1 VDNRTQTPAPIGL
14 DAGVQPRSTAPR
26 VEGYTLGRLL
36 GAGASS
42 QVWTGVDTR
51 TGRTVALK
59 VLTADLPRR
68 EAAVQR
74 RVDHPHVLRVLRT
87 TTTDDDRPVLVTE
100 HAAGGSLA
108 ALVAARGPLDPG
120 EVVTVLTPLA
130 GALADLHERGVV
142 HGDVSAANVLFLA
155 DGRPVLADLGT
166 AGLLGLDAVAHGTP
180 GFADPALAAGAAVS
194 PAGDVHALGAL
205 GWFALTGQVP
215 EPAGSRPPLIPV
227 APATPPALAS
237 LVERA
242 LDPEPR
248 RRPSAAEL
256 AVQVFG
262 TAGAAPV
269 RLVPIDPAADAGEVV
284 THRLRQAAAAATPDP
299 EPAAAAGRRRLPLL
313 VTLGALVAAVVA
325 AGASGM
331 LPDDGTAGTAAVPRA
346 QERSAPAP
354 TATTPSAA
362 MTPTATMT
370 PTFTPALDDLAAVV
384 TGLSD
389 LRARGF
395 AGADEEP
402 LREANAQGS
411 GALAA
416 DLATLADL
424 DAQQVRL
431 DGLTFAVSDVEVL
444 SQQGPE
450 AVVALTVVTGAHRV
464 VADDGTVLEQVA
476 ASDPARVELVLARSD
491 GRWRVSEVR

>member
-1 VDNRTQTPAPIGL
+1 MDDRTHTAAPIGL
-14 DAGVQPRSTAPR
+14 DAGVQHPTAPR

-36 GAGASS
+36 GTGASS

-59 VLTADLPRR
+59 VLLGDPPRR
-68 EAAVQR
+68 EATVQR
-74 RVDHPHVLRVLRT
+74 RVDHPHVLRVLTT

-142 HGDVSAANVLFLA
+142 HGDVSPANVLFLA

-166 AGLLGLDAVAHGTP
+166 AGLLGVDAVTHGTT

-194 PAGDVHALGAL
+194 PASDVHALGAL
-205 GWFALTGQVP
+205 GWFALAGQAP
-215 EPAGSRPPLIPV
+215 EPAGSRPPLVPV

-237 LVERA
+237 LVERS
-242 LDPEPR
+242 LDPVAG

-256 AVQVFG
+256 AVQVYA
-262 TAGAAPV
+262 TAEATPV
-269 RLVPIDPAADAGEVV
+269 RLVPLDPAADAAEVV
-284 THRLRQAAAAATPDP
+284 THRLRQAAAAAADRP
-299 EPAAAAGRRRLPLL
+299 EPTVRSRWRRLPLL
-313 VTLGALVAAVVA
+313 VAVAAALAAVVA
-325 AGASGM
+325 AGAAGA
-331 LPDDGTAGTAAVPRA
+331 LPDQGRPTTSAVPAPR
-346 QERSAPAP
+346 ERGSAPAP
-354 TATTPSAA
+354 TTATTPTS
-362 MTPTATMT
+362 
-370 PTFTPALDDLAAVV
+370 TPAADDLATVV

-395 AGADEEP
+395 STADDAP
-402 LREANAQGS
+402 LREANVEGS
-411 GALAA
+411 QALTA

-424 DAQQVRL
+424 EAQQVRL
-431 DGLTFAVSDVEVL
+431 DGLAFAVSDVEVV
-444 SQQGPE
+444 SQQGVD

-464 VADDGTVLEQVA
+464 VADDGVVLEEVA
-476 ASDPARVELVLARSD
+476 ASEPAQVVLVLALVA
-491 GRWRVSEVR
+491 GAWRVSEVR

>member
-1 VDNRTQTPAPIGL
+1 MDNRTQTPAPIGL
-14 DAGVQPRSTAPR
+14 DAGVQHRATAPR

-36 GAGASS
+36 GTGAAS
-42 QVWTGVDTR
+42 QVWSAVDTR

-59 VLTADLPRR
+59 VLAGDLPRR
-68 EAAVQR
+68 EATVQR

-166 AGLLGLDAVAHGTP
+166 AGLLGVDAVTHGTP
-180 GFADPALAAGAAVS
+180 GFADPVLAAGAAVS
-194 PAGDVHALGAL
+194 PASDVHALGAL
-205 GWFALTGQVP
+205 GWFALAGQVP

-237 LVERA
+237 LVERS
-242 LDPEPR
+242 LDPEAR

-256 AVQVFG
+256 AVQVY
-262 TAGAAPV
+262 AAAEAAPV
-269 RLVPIDPAADAGEVV
+269 RLVPLDPTADAAEVV
-284 THRLRQAAAAATPDP
+284 THRLRQAAAAAVDDP
-299 EPAAAAGRRRLPLL
+299 AVPTRRSRRRLPLL
-313 VTLGALVAAVVA
+313 VSLAAAVAAVVA
-325 AGASGM
+325 AGAAGA
-331 LPDDGTAGTAAVPRA
+331 LPDERTPTASSVPVPR
-346 QERSAPAP
+346 ERASTPAP
-354 TATTPSAA
+354 TTV
-362 MTPTATMT
+362 MT
-370 PTFTPALDDLAAVV
+370 PTFTAAVADLAAVV
-384 TGLSD
+384 TDLSD

-395 AGADEEP
+395 STADAAP
-402 LREANAQGS
+402 LREANVEGS
-411 GALAA
+411 QALEA

-424 DAQQVRL
+424 EAQQVRL
-431 DGLTFAVSDVEVL
+431 QGLAFTVSDVEVV
-444 SQQGPE
+444 SRQGTD
-450 AVVALTVVTGAHRV
+450 AVVALSVVTGAHQV
-464 VADDGTVLEQVA
+464 VAADGTVLEDVA
-476 ASDPARVELVLARSD
+476 ASEPARVELVLVEAD
-491 GRWRVSEVR
+491 GRWRVSQVR